1 MACRR
6 MNEKKLYLGLANLTL
21 NLFSMIKP
29 YGVALLMPRTVMR
42 NSLSA
47 QIKSL
52 HHFEVLL
59 EADNEAAL
67 KREIK
72 RMPLPEIL
80 IVDLDDQE
88 EDIFKT
94 ITWIGNDFP
103 VVKLLAVTTDRNETA
118 MMKALQL
125 GVSGF
130 LDPGDLTRL
139 RLALTCLVR
148 GGMYGVGSSLVP
160 EVNERE
166 RSFLSLLSTELSYK
180 EIASNMFVSPRTIED
195 YKSNLCKKFNV
206 SSRIGLVL
214 FALRHRIIRL
224 ESYNAPFFL

>member
-1 MACRR
+1 
-6 MNEKKLYLGLANLTL
+6 MN
-21 NLFSMIKP
+21 KP

-42 NSLSA
+42 KFSA

-52 HHFEVLL
+52 PHFEVLL
-59 EADNEAAL
+59 EADSEAVL

-72 RMPLPEIL
+72 RISLPDIL

-118 MMKALQL
+118 MLKASKL

-130 LDPGDLTRL
+130 LDSGDLTRFK
-139 RLALTCLVR
+139 LALSCLVQ
-148 GGMYGVGSSLVP
+148 GGLNGVGTSLMP

-166 RSFLSLLSTELSYK
+166 RFFLSLLSTELSYK
-180 EIASNMFVSPRTIED
+180 EIASNMYVSPRTIED
-195 YKSNLCKKFNV
+195 YKSNLCKRFNV

-214 FALRHRIIRL
+214 FALRHCIIRL

>member
-1 MACRR
+1 
-6 MNEKKLYLGLANLTL
+6 MN
-21 NLFSMIKP
+21 KP
-29 YGVALLMPRTVMR
+29 FGVALLMPRTGMR
-42 NSLSA
+42 NFFSA

-72 RMPLPEIL
+72 RMPLPDIL

-94 ITWIGNDFP
+94 IAWIGNDFP
-103 VVKLLAVTTDRNETA
+103 VVKLLSVTTNRNETA
-118 MMKALQL
+118 MLKALKL
-125 GVSGF
+125 GVSGV
-130 LDPGDLTRL
+130 LDSGDVTGF
-139 RLALTCLVR
+139 RLALTCLVQ
-148 GGMYGVGSSLVP
+148 GEKYGAGSSSVP
-160 EVNERE
+160 SVNERE

-206 SSRIGLVL
+206 SSRVGLVL
-214 FALRHRIIRL
+214 FALRHRIISL
-224 ESYNAPFFL
+224 ESYNSPFFL

>member
-1 MACRR
+1 
-6 MNEKKLYLGLANLTL
+6 MN
-21 NLFSMIKP
+21 KP

-42 NSLSA
+42 KFSA

-52 HHFEVLL
+52 PHFEVLL

-67 KREIK
+67 KRDI
-72 RMPLPEIL
+72 RRISLPDIL
-80 IVDLDDQE
+80 IVDLDDKE

-118 MMKALQL
+118 MLKASKL

-130 LDPGDLTRL
+130 LDSGDLTRFK
-139 RLALTCLVR
+139 LALSCLVQ
-148 GGMYGVGSSLVP
+148 GGLNGAGASQVL

-166 RSFLSLLSTELSYK
+166 RFFLSLLSTELSYK
-180 EIASNMFVSPRTIED
+180 EIASNMYVSPRTIED
-195 YKSNLCKKFNV
+195 YKSNLCKRFNV

-214 FALRHRIIRL
+214 FALRHCIIRL
-224 ESYNAPFFL
+224 ESYNTPFFL